1 MSPAHEE
8 NNRGL
13 EEVLSNGTV
22 PQSNI
27 SRPTFT
33 GYSKQRTV
41 MPQEDEELLRPGTDL
56 VKSPARKMTD
66 GHLRLFQI
74 QDLLDQNM
82 QATFVRGK
90 KKALQRPDANSKRN
104 SI

>member
-1 MSPAHEE
+1 
-8 NNRGL
+8 
-13 EEVLSNGTV
+13 
-22 PQSNI
+22 
-27 SRPTFT
+27 
-33 GYSKQRTV
+33 
-41 MPQEDEELLRPGTDL
+41 MPQEDEELLRPGTNL
-56 VKSPARKMTD
+56 VSPARKMTD

-90 KKALQRPDANSKRN
+90 KKALQRPEANSKRN